1 MTRPDDIKIQVLLD
15 KGANKLAR
23 NKKGRK
29 PGDVF
34 SPTVEDDKKERI
46 KNMLGMGA
54 QQVQEAAPATA
65 ATAAAPA
72 AAGAAAATAVAAGAT
87 AAGAKAARGAAGSS
101 GGNGVMA
108 GGSSYNGDVS
118 SLTAA
123 AVPPPA
129 YKVGDCVR
137 QIDEGGWDRGGKWFG
152 LFVRVSVRCFSPLFS
167 LCLFWK
173 TQREESRP
181 PYSGAASRT
190 ERGVVRCLLL
200 IFLGYGGS

>member
-152 LFVRVSVRCFSPLFS
+152 YLFVFLFVVSPRCFRCVFS
-167 LCLFWK
+167 GRHSAK
-173 TQREESRP
+173 KVGP
-181 PYSGAASRT
+181 PT
-190 ERGVVRCLLL
+190 VVQLAGRNVEWLDV
-200 IFLGYGGS
+200 FS